1 MATIYQQV
9 EKLKERLKAKEAT
22 IEEMEARKR
31 HKARQKERKDD
42 TRRKILIGAA
52 VQARVDNKETSQEE
66 LTSLLDKYLTKP
78 HDRALFEYLP
88 PRPATPKN
96 KSDPGADS
104 ETAVSPP
111 GPDQAELKPD

>member
-9 EKLKERLKAKEAT
+9 EKLKERLQVKEAR

-31 HKARQKERKDD
+31 LKDRQKKRKDD

-52 VQARVDNKETSQEE
+52 VLARVENGDTSQEK
-66 LTSLLDKYLTKP
+66 LNALLDKHLTKA
-78 HDRALFEYLP
+78 HDRALFDLP
-88 PRPATPKN
+88 HRPITPKN
-96 KSDPGADS
+96 KSEPGADS

-111 GPDQAELKPD
+111 APDQAD

>member
-9 EKLKERLKAKEAT
+9 IKRKERLQVKEAR
-22 IEEMEARKR
+22 IEEMEARR
-31 HKARQKERKDD
+31 RTKAREKKRKDD

-52 VQARVDNKETSQEE
+52 VLARVENKETSQEE
-66 LTSLLDKYLTKP
+66 LTALLDKHLTKP

-88 PRPATPKN
+88 PRAATPKN
-96 KSDPGADS
+96 KSEPGADS

-111 GPDQAELKPD
+111 EPDQAD